1 MRTCAAV
8 DVIDGL
14 ADVVDWVGGGDG
26 VRASLDLDGAVAAG
40 GLDELADGPAGPPL
54 DLPADRQGCEDDRQ
68 VRFDRVALAV
78 VDRSGLQVAF
88 GHSEGVL
95 DGLITNDKFCCV
107 RRVQLSLTWSRRPL
121 RLRAS
126 FLRCDVAVS
135 GEPDDPDPDVD
146 RLPPVQRAPRR
157 RAPVGSGLSA
167 AGAPGV
173 PGWGALPDADRRGGA

>member
-107 RRVQLSLTWSRRPL
+107 RRLRLSLTWWHRPL

-126 FLRCDVAVS
+126 VLQADVAPV
-135 GEPDDPDPDVD
+135 GEPDEPDVD
-146 RLPPVQRAPRR
+146 RLPPAHSAPRR
-157 RAPVGSGLSA
+157 GAPVGSGLPV
-167 AGAPGV
+167 AGALGGAGRSAGPG
-173 PGWGALPDADRRGGA
+173 ADRRGGA